1 MKLVKKIEQV
11 LDAYYETFKH
21 WFAVYRSDMR
31 KEKPY
36 ESCQENRWI
45 AHRVLRNLQ
54 ALIPAGAAARTER
67 RSFMRIVEDTEVLE
81 ARRYTTFRFWFQRE
95 EGVHDK

>member
-21 WFAVYRSDMR
+21 WFAAYRFDMR

-36 ESCQENRWI
+36 ESYQEN
-45 AHRVLRNLQ
+45 
-54 ALIPAGAAARTER
+54 
-67 RSFMRIVEDTEVLE
+67 
-81 ARRYTTFRFWFQRE
+81 Y
-95 EGVHDK
+95 